1 MKKFFAVLLIAVLA
15 LSTVAFAETY
25 TSDDISFEYD
35 ETAIMVSFEDRTED
49 ETTVVLNNVDETWG
63 EFYIRFHLSEL
74 EDGETFPT
82 IDEFAEMPDTE
93 VTQGEWNGYTDVIM
107 YTLRSDDGIVQDFFI
122 VPIADEDGEVE
133 EALTIEIGTKTVEDE
148 AEEIAMG
155 RSDLISAVID
165 SLKIDD

>member
-1 MKKFFAVLLIAVLA
+1 M
-15 LSTVAFAETY
+15 
-25 TSDDISFEYD
+25 
-35 ETAIMVSFEDRTED
+35 
-49 ETTVVLNNVDETWG
+49 
-63 EFYIRFHLSEL
+63 
-74 EDGETFPT
+74 
-82 IDEFAEMPDTE
+82 
-93 VTQGEWNGYTDVIM
+93 
-107 YTLRSDDGIVQDFFI
+107 QDFFI

>member
-1 MKKFFAVLLIAVLA
+1 MKKFFAALLIAVLA
-15 LSTVAFAETY
+15 LSAVAFAETY

-63 EFYIRFHLSEL
+63 EFYIRFYLSEL

-82 IDEFAEMPDTE
+82 LDEFAEMPDTE